1 MDVIEINNLYF
12 RYNEYEEYLLKDIS
26 LRVKEGEI
34 LAITGESG
42 CGKSTLLSIICGII
56 PHIRKGEIK
65 GEVKLLGEN
74 VKDMA
79 IRDISKKIGIVFQDP
94 DSQIFLPT
102 VEDEIAFGP
111 ENLMVS
117 RDEIGIRIEKA
128 LKSVNMGKYRF
139 ENPSNLSGG
148 QKQLIAIAS
157 VLAMET
163 DILLFDEIMSQVDE
177 KGKEQIKSTILN
189 LHKEGKTIVIV
200 DHDMDNI
207 SLADRVLEIKSGI
220 LREFEDDA
228 LHRAEGN

>member
-12 RYNEYEEYLLKDIS
+12 RYNKHEEYLFEGLS
-26 LRVKEGEI
+26 LRVRKGEI

-42 CGKSTLLSIICGII
+42 CGKSTLLNIMCGII
-56 PHIRKGEIK
+56 PQIRRGEVQ
-65 GEVKLLGEN
+65 GEVKLLGKE

-94 DSQIFLPT
+94 DSQVFLPT

-117 RDEIGIRIEKA
+117 REEIGIRIERA
-128 LKSVNMGKYRF
+128 LKSVNMEKYRF
-139 ENPSNLSGG
+139 ENPNSLSGG

-163 DILLFDEIMSQVDE
+163 DILLLDEIMSQVDE
-177 KGKEQIKSTILN
+177 EGKEQIKRTMLN

-220 LREFEDDA
+220 LRELEGDA
-228 LHRAEGN
+228 LYRAYGS